1 MALMASPW
9 RCQRLFR
16 ANAVLG
22 FEMSDDRFNSG
33 ASAHLVLDREAGLE
47 RFYTGA
53 ESLFVRAYDAFYAD
67 GVPPIA
73 GDIAF
78 YDRLVR
84 ATGGPVL
91 ELGCGTGRIA
101 LALARGGFSVTG
113 VDVSV
118 GMLALARRKSERLAA
133 AASRCLT
140 FVEGDMAR
148 LDLGRRFG
156 MAVIAFRSFQH
167 LLTVDEQRA
176 TLTGVR
182 RHLRPGGRLALHLF
196 DPRFDLLAE
205 NAPAIRQSGIDP
217 ATQRRYAGEILRTGR
232 DYLKQIRRDLWRYT
246 ETDLNGVLLDE
257 ATREMALRWT
267 YRWELQYLLE
277 LCGFV
282 VEAEYSDFH
291 GAPPAYGKE
300 LIVIAR
306 RETNPR
312 KRVDGPRP
320 SS

>member
-1 MALMASPW
+1 MQRATVLTSP
-9 RCQRLFR
+9 
-16 ANAVLG
+16 
-22 FEMSDDRFNSG
+22 
-33 ASAHLVLDREAGLE
+33 REAGLE
-47 RFYTGA
+47 RFYEGA
-53 ESLFVRAYDAFYAD
+53 ESLFVRAYDAFYA
-67 GVPPIA
+67 GGAPPIA

-78 YDRLVR
+78 YDRLAQ

-91 ELGCGTGRIA
+91 ELGCGTGRNA
-101 LALARGGFSVTG
+101 LALAEAGLSVTG
-113 VDVSV
+113 VDVSP

-156 MAVIAFRSFQH
+156 MAFIAFRSFQH

-182 RHLRPGGRLALHLF
+182 RHLRPDGRLALHLF
-196 DPRFDLLAE
+196 DPRFDLLADE
-205 NAPAIRQSGIDP
+205 NPRAIRHRSRDAAPLCRRNP
-217 ATQRRYAGEILRTGR
+217 AHRARLPEPNPPRPVALCRNRPERAPLQ
-232 DYLKQIRRDLWRYT
+232 
-246 ETDLNGVLLDE
+246 E

-267 YRWELQYLLE
+267 YRWELHHLLE

-282 VEAEYSDFH
+282 VEAEHSDFH

-300 LIVIAR
+300 LVVVAR
-306 RETNPR
+306 RQINLR
-312 KRVDGPRP
+312 KRASGGRLRAP
-320 SS
+320 SAPAEPP

>member
-1 MALMASPW
+1 M
-9 RCQRLFR
+9 
-16 ANAVLG
+16 
-22 FEMSDDRFNSG
+22 
-33 ASAHLVLDREAGLE
+33 E
-47 RFYTGA
+47 RFYEGA
-53 ESLFVRAYDAFYAD
+53 ESLFVRAYDAFYAGD
-67 GVPPIA
+67 TPPIA

-78 YDRLVR
+78 YDRLAQ
-84 ATGGPVL
+84 ATGGGPLL

-101 LALARGGFSVTG
+101 LALAQAGLSVTG
-113 VDVSV
+113 VDVSA

-140 FVEGDMAR
+140 FVEGDMGR

-156 MAVIAFRSFQH
+156 MAFIAFRSFQH

-182 RHLRPGGRLALHLF
+182 RHLRPDGRLALHLF
-196 DPRFDLLAE
+196 DPRFDLLADE
-205 NAPAIRQSGIDP
+205 NPPAIRQSGIDP

-232 DYLKQIRRDLWRYT
+232 DYLNQICRDLWRYA
-246 ETDLNGVLLDE
+246 ETDLNGAVLEE

-267 YRWELQYLLE
+267 YRWELRHLLE

-291 GAPPAYGKE
+291 GALPAYGKE
-300 LIVIAR
+300 LIVVAL
-306 RETNPR
+306 RETNLR
-312 KRVDGPRP
+312 KRASGGRFRAPSAREGP
-320 SS
+320 S